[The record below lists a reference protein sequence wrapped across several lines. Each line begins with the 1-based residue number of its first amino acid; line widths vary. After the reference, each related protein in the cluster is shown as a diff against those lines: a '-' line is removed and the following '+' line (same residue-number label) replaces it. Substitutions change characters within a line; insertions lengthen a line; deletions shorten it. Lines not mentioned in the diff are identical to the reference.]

1 MQNNTILR
9 LALPKG
15 RMQAAVFDLLRDAG
29 LPVSADGRDYRPRLR
44 LPGIDAKIL
53 KPQSIV
59 EMLSTGSR
67 DLGFAGADWVAE
79 LDSKAV
85 EVLDTGLNPVSIV
98 AAAPSALLKEGKLP
112 DRPLVVA
119 SEYFRLSKEWI
130 KRKGIDAQLL
140 RSYGATEV
148 LPPEDAD
155 CIIDNSS
162 TGATLRDNG
171 LEVIETIMHSSSR
184 LYASPQAWAQPA
196 KRKII
201 DDLLLHLSAVL
212 EARRRVLLELNVSR
226 DCVEAVVNRLPC
238 MREPTLSPLHGELGF
253 AIKAA
258 VPRSKLWELIP
269 ELKALGGSDLV
280 VTEISQIVE

>member
-1 MQNNTILR
+1 MNNNQNIR

-15 RMQAAVFDLLRDAG
+15 RMQAGVFDLLRDAG
-29 LPVSADGRDYRPRLR
+29 LPVAADGRDYRPRLR

-59 EMLSTGSR
+59 EMLSAGSR

-79 LDSKAV
+79 LGSEAV
-85 EVLDTGLNPVSIV
+85 EVLDMGLNPVSIV
-98 AAAPSALLKEGKLP
+98 AAAPASLLEDGQLP
-112 DRPLVVA
+112 ERPLVLA
-119 SEYFRLSKEWI
+119 SEYRRLSMQWI
-130 KRKGIDAQLL
+130 ERRGIDARFV

-155 CIIDNSS
+155 CIIDNSA
-162 TGATLRDNG
+162 TGSTLRDNG
-171 LEVIETIMHSSSR
+171 LKVIDTIMTSSTR
-184 LYASPQAWAQPA
+184 LYASQQAWAQPA

-212 EARRRVLLELNVSR
+212 EARRRVLLELNVAGE
-226 DCVEAVVNRLPC
+226 CVEAVVNCLPC
-238 MREPTLSPLHGELGF
+238 MREPTLSPLHGEAGF

-269 ELKALGGSDLV
+269 ELKELGGTDLV
-280 VTEISQIVE
+280 VTELSQIVE